1 MKKKTYI
8 ILTAGVLLVLLGV
21 GIFWYVSSQSDDD
34 GGLMQYT
41 RMLVEGY
48 NPKIYLYGEPLPE
61 LPEELGCMTIDRIDE
76 SIFQKDGEH
85 GIYAIILNDLEGTI
99 ELSDEELL
107 LIKRHVEEDGFDMYY
122 LGRGYLD
129 DFIRLGFTVGV
140 EDDECGLEYI
150 GSTHIGQE
158 VQQNG
163 VGNLYAE
170 HGILREEDVR
180 AKDHGRQ
187 SAVENIIYFMYDH
200 TQEAERE
207 GK

>member
-1 MKKKTYI
+1 MKRKKYI
-8 ILTAGVLLVLLGV
+8 ILTAGILFVLLGV

-34 GGLMQYT
+34 SGLMQYT
-41 RMLVEGY
+41 RRLVEGY

-61 LPEELGCMTIDRIDE
+61 LPEELGCTTLDRIDE

-85 GIYAIILNDLEGTI
+85 GVYAIILNDLEGTM

-107 LIKRHVEEDGFDMYY
+107 LIKKHVEQNGFDMYY
-122 LGRGYLD
+122 LGRSYLD

-140 EDDECGLEYI
+140 EDDEYGLEYI
-150 GSTHIGQE
+150 GSTHIGQD

-187 SAVENIIYFMYDH
+187 SAAENIIYFMYDH
-200 TQEAERE
+200 TQEAER
-207 GK
+207 GY

>member
-1 MKKKTYI
+1 MKRKKYI
-8 ILTAGVLLVLLGV
+8 ILTAGILLVLLGV

-34 GGLMQYT
+34 SGLMQYT
-41 RMLVEGY
+41 RRLVEGY

-61 LPEELGCMTIDRIDE
+61 ELGCTTLDRIDE

-85 GIYAIILNDLEGTI
+85 GGYAIILNDLEGTM

-107 LIKRHVEEDGFDMYY
+107 LIKKHVEQDGFDMYY
-122 LGRGYLD
+122 LGRNYLD

-140 EDDECGLEYI
+140 EDDEYGLEYI
-150 GSTHIGQE
+150 GSTHIGQD

-170 HGILREEDVR
+170 HGIMREEDVR

-187 SAVENIIYFMYDH
+187 SAAENIIYFMYDH
-200 TQEAERE
+200 TQEAER
-207 GK
+207 GY